1 LAGRKSKADIKEP
14 NAYLP
19 IEIYTIS
26 TALIF
31 KRGAKR
37 EYIENGKPLYDST
50 QMRMHFG
57 GQYIREELNDVID
70 YLEKLGYKKI
80 KAHKKSINLPSK
92 CPSCERK
99 GTPTIQTWIPT
110 MKVKSKFDTEQKPP
124 TKKLVYGHSSK
135 PKTCL
140 IGTLELDRNISIKL
154 KKGLPIDSLGF
165 RRRTGTYPL

>member
-26 TALIF
+26 TEPIF

-37 EYIENGKPLYDST
+37 KSIYSSG

-57 GQYIREELNDVID
+57 GQYTREELNDVID
-70 YLEKLGYKKI
+70 HLEKLGYKKI

-92 CPSCERK
+92 CPNCKRK

-140 IGTLELDRNISIKL
+140 IGTIELDRNISIKL

-165 RRRTGTYPL
+165 RRRVGTYPL

>member
-1 LAGRKSKADIKEP
+1 MAGRKSKADIKEP

-37 EYIENGKPLYDST
+37 KSIYSSG

-110 MKVKSKFDTEQKPP
+110 MKVESKFDTEQKPP
-124 TKKLVYGHSSK
+124 MKKLVYGHSSK

-140 IGTLELDRNISIKL
+140 IGTIKLDRNISIKL

-165 RRRTGTYPL
+165 RRRVGTYPL